1 MPQRV
6 LLLATKDT
14 IAYQPTRST
23 IASGADLLATVPT
36 PRRTAA
42 QIRIEDVM
50 AEPSWDTSPATMLS
64 LARRARAAILD
75 EGFDGVVI
83 THGLDTLEDTAFLT
97 DLLAGPAT
105 TRGAIV
111 LTGAT
116 RPLDDPFTDGP
127 ANLAAALAA
136 ATDPALRHTGVVTCH
151 GSELHAARWVRTADT
166 TTATALTSYP
176 HPPLGRVVDGHVQ
189 LLAAAPPRPPE
200 APGEP
205 EADVA
210 LIKTYPGIEPAL
222 LTTVADAGARGIVL
236 EGTGESNV
244 PVNLFATIGD
254 LTQWDIPVVIASRCH
269 TRGAPLDATPTG
281 TGLAASVGAIGA
293 RGLAAPQ
300 ARAALMVALG
310 GGGVDAV
317 RDWFSRL

>member
-6 LLLATKDT
+6 LLIATKDT
-14 IAYQPTRST
+14 IAYQPTRSAV
-23 IASGADLLATVPT
+23 ASGTDLLAAVPT

-42 QIRIEDVM
+42 QITVEDVI

-75 EGFDGVVI
+75 DGFDGVVI
-83 THGLDTLEDTAFLT
+83 THGIDTLEDTAFLT
-97 DLLAGPAT
+97 DLLAGPAA

-111 LTGAT
+111 LTCAT
-116 RPLDDPFTDGP
+116 RHLDDPFTDGP

-136 ATDPALRHTGVVTCH
+136 ATDPALRHTGVVACH
-151 GSELHAARWVRTADT
+151 GGELHTARWVHAADT

-176 HPPLGRVVDGHVQ
+176 YPPLGRVVDGHVQ
-189 LLAAAPPRPPE
+189 LLADAPPRPPE

-205 EADVA
+205 ETDVA

-222 LTTVADAGARGIVL
+222 LTTAADTGARGIVL

-244 PVNLFATIGD
+244 PVNLFATIDD
-254 LTQWDIPVVIASRCH
+254 LTRWDIPVVIASRCH
-269 TRGAPLDATPTG
+269 TRGATPAG
-281 TGLAASVGAIGA
+281 TGLAARLGAIGA

-310 GGGVDAV
+310 GGGVEAV